1 MLARAGRGFDF
12 GIAARRPQGHARE
25 RQMINPFR
33 IGSFRLGSF
42 RFGLPLLGVL
52 VLSVLWPEYAPAQNY
67 PMRPITM
74 IVPFAAGGLTDV
86 PARVLAAMLQERI
99 GQNIVVENKPGGS
112 GTLGGSYAVRAA
124 PDGYTLFANSIADAQ
139 NLYFLP
145 VPYNAIDDFAMIGMI
160 VEGPPLVLIVDAA
173 LPYKSLDELLADAR
187 ANPNKISFG
196 TSGPATSPAMALAQ
210 LNALGKTAIAGVPFN
225 GSGEAA
231 RNVTASG
238 VQGAFAFYAQA
249 KPLADSGKVR
259 ALAIASPQRIAT
271 WPEVPT
277 MQELG
282 FPNFDYRGFV
292 GLASPA
298 KTPAP
303 IIAYLNK
310 ALNDVV
316 QSQDFK
322 SRMAALGMTV
332 PAENTPE
339 GLADYMRRE
348 TKRQGELAAL
358 TGIKMT
364 TPRRIDQ
371 NISSEADQI
380 GHYWDLAGQ

>member
-1 MLARAGRGFDF
+1 MSLL
-12 GIAARRPQGHARE
+12 
-25 RQMINPFR
+25 
-33 IGSFRLGSF
+33 RLS
-42 RFGLPLLGVL
+42 LPLLATL
-52 VLSVLWPEYAPAQNY
+52 VVGGFLPTKAPAQDY
-67 PMRPITM
+67 PDHPVTM

-86 PARVLAAMLQERI
+86 PARVLAAMLQDRI
-99 GQNIVVENKPGGS
+99 GQSVIVENKPGGS
-112 GTLGGSYAVRAA
+112 GTLGGAYAARAT
-124 PDGYTLFANSIADAQ
+124 PDGYTLFANSIADTQ
-139 NLYFLP
+139 NLYFIP

-160 VEGPPLVLIVDAA
+160 VEGPPLVLIIDAA

-210 LNALGKTAIAGVPFN
+210 LNDLAKTQIAGVPYA

-231 RNVTASG
+231 RNVSPSG

-249 KPLADSGKVR
+249 KPLADGGKVR

-271 WPEVPT
+271 WSEVPT

-282 FPNFDYRGFV
+282 FPNFDYSGFV
-292 GLASPA
+292 GLAAPA
-298 KTPAP
+298 KTAQP

-310 ALNDVV
+310 QLNDVV
-316 QSQDFK
+316 QSQEFR
-322 SRMAALGMTV
+322 SRMEALGMSV

-339 GLADYMRRE
+339 HLAEYMRRE
-348 TKRQGELAAL
+348 TARQATLAAL

-364 TPRRIDQ
+364 SPQ
-371 NISSEADQI
+371 
-380 GHYWDLAGQ
+380 H

>member
-1 MLARAGRGFDF
+1 MTNSSRSHRVRVGLLLAV
-12 GIAARRPQGHARE
+12 
-25 RQMINPFR
+25 
-33 IGSFRLGSF
+33 LG
-42 RFGLPLLGVL
+42 LDALL
-52 VLSVLWPEYAPAQNY
+52 SAPASAQNY
-67 PMRPITM
+67 PTHTITM
-74 IVPFAAGGLTDV
+74 IVPFAVGGLTDV

-99 GQNIVVENKPGGS
+99 GQSVVVENKPGGS
-112 GTLGGSYAVRAA
+112 GTLGGAYAVRAT

-160 VEGPPLVLIVDAA
+160 VEGPPLVLIVDAS
-173 LPYKSLDELLADAR
+173 LPYKSLAELIADAK
-187 ANPNKISFG
+187 AHPNKISFG

-210 LNALGKTAIAGVPFN
+210 LNDLAKTAIAGVPFN

-231 RNVTASG
+231 RNVSPSG
-238 VQGAFAFYAQA
+238 VQGGFAFYAQA

-282 FPNFDYRGFV
+282 FANFDYRGFV
-292 GLASPA
+292 GLAAPA

-303 IIAYLNK
+303 IIGYLNK
-310 ALNDVV
+310 ALNAVV
-316 QSQDFK
+316 QSDDFR

-332 PAENTPE
+332 PADNTPE
-339 GLADYMRRE
+339 ALADYLRRE

-364 TPRRIDQ
+364 VPPP
-371 NISSEADQI
+371 
-380 GHYWDLAGQ
+380 H

>member
-1 MLARAGRGFDF
+1 
-12 GIAARRPQGHARE
+12 
-25 RQMINPFR
+25 MINPFR
-33 IGSFRLGSF
+33 LGSF
-42 RFGLPLLGVL
+42 GIGVTLLGAL
-52 VLSVLWPEYAPAQNY
+52 ALGALWPAQAPAQTY
-67 PMRPITM
+67 PARPITM
-74 IVPFAAGGLTDV
+74 IVPFAVGGLTDV

-173 LPYKSLDELLADAR
+173 LPYKTLDELLADAR
-187 ANPNKISFG
+187 ANPSKISFG

-292 GLASPA
+292 GLAAPA

-303 IIAYLNK
+303 IIAFLNK

-316 QSQDFK
+316 QSEAFR

-332 PAENTPE
+332 PADNTPE
-339 GLADYMRRE
+339 RLTEYMRRE
-348 TKRQGELAAL
+348 SKHQGELAAL
-358 TGIKMT
+358 TGIQMT
-364 TPRRIDQ
+364 APPK
-371 NISSEADQI
+371 
-380 GHYWDLAGQ
+380 

>member
-1 MLARAGRGFDF
+1 
-12 GIAARRPQGHARE
+12 
-25 RQMINPFR
+25 
-33 IGSFRLGSF
+33 
-42 RFGLPLLGVL
+42 
-52 VLSVLWPEYAPAQNY
+52 
-67 PMRPITM
+67 
-74 IVPFAAGGLTDV
+74 
-86 PARVLAAMLQERI
+86 
-99 GQNIVVENKPGGS
+99 
-112 GTLGGSYAVRAA
+112 
-124 PDGYTLFANSIADAQ
+124 
-139 NLYFLP
+139 

-160 VEGPPLVLIVDAA
+160 VEGPPLVLIIDAT
-173 LPYKSLDELLADAR
+173 LPYKSLDEMLADAR

-210 LNALGKTAIAGVPFN
+210 LNSLGKTAIAGVPFN

-282 FPNFDYRGFV
+282 FANFDYRGFV
-292 GLASPA
+292 GLAAPA

-364 TPRRIDQ
+364 APPP
-371 NISSEADQI
+371 
-380 GHYWDLAGQ
+380 H

>member
-1 MLARAGRGFDF
+1 MRYAFRFALVTMLLLAAAPARAAD
-12 GIAARRPQGHARE
+12 
-25 RQMINPFR
+25 
-33 IGSFRLGSF
+33 
-42 RFGLPLLGVL
+42 
-52 VLSVLWPEYAPAQNY
+52 Y
-67 PMRPITM
+67 PDRPITM
-74 IVPFAAGGLTDV
+74 VVPFAAGGLSDV
-86 PARVLAAMLQERI
+86 PARIMAAMLADRI
-99 GQNIVVENKPGGS
+99 HASIVVENKTGGS
-112 GTLGGSYAVRAA
+112 GTVGGAFAVRAE
-124 PDGYTLFANSIADAQ
+124 PDGYTLFVNSIADAQ

-173 LPYKSLDELLADAR
+173 LPYKTLDELLADAR

-196 TSGPATSPAMALAQ
+196 TSGPATSPAMATAQ
-210 LNALGKTAIAGVPFN
+210 LNALAKTAIAGVPFN
-225 GSGEAA
+225 GAGEAA

-282 FPNFDYRGFV
+282 FANFDYGGFV
-292 GLASPA
+292 GLAAPA

-310 ALNDVV
+310 ALNEVV
-316 QSQDFK
+316 QSPDFK

-364 TPRRIDQ
+364 APPP
-371 NISSEADQI
+371 
-380 GHYWDLAGQ
+380 H

>member
-1 MLARAGRGFDF
+1 MTHPLRFS
-12 GIAARRPQGHARE
+12 PL
-25 RQMINPFR
+25 R
-33 IGSFRLGSF
+33 I
-42 RFGLPLLGVL
+42 GLPLFGALLAGAL
-52 VLSVLWPEYAPAQNY
+52 LSALLSTDATAQNY
-67 PMRPITM
+67 PARPITM

-86 PARVLAAMLQERI
+86 PARILAGMLQERT
-99 GQNIVVENKPGGS
+99 GQTIIVENKPGGS
-112 GTLGGSYAVRAA
+112 GTLGGAYAVRAA
-124 PDGYTLFANSIADAQ
+124 PDGYTLFANSIADVQ

-173 LPYKSLDELLADAR
+173 LPYKSLDELLADAK
-187 ANPNKISFG
+187 ANPKKISFG

-210 LNALGKTAIAGVPFN
+210 LNSLAKTEIAGVPYA

-231 RNVTASG
+231 RNVSPSG

-249 KPLADSGKVR
+249 KPLADGGKVR

-271 WPEVPT
+271 WSEVPT

-282 FPNFDYRGFV
+282 FPNFDYGGFV
-292 GLASPA
+292 GLAAPA
-298 KTPAP
+298 KTPEP
-303 IIAYLNK
+303 VIAYLNK
-310 ALNDVV
+310 ELNAVV
-316 QSQDFK
+316 QSQEFR

-339 GLADYMRRE
+339 RLVEYMRRE
-348 TKRQGELAAL
+348 TIHQGALAAL

-364 TPRRIDQ
+364 SPQ
-371 NISSEADQI
+371 
-380 GHYWDLAGQ
+380 H

>member
-1 MLARAGRGFDF
+1 MTNPS
-12 GIAARRPQGHARE
+12 RR
-25 RQMINPFR
+25 
-33 IGSFRLGSF
+33 SLS
-42 RFGLPLLGVL
+42 RFGLPLFGALL
-52 VLSVLWPEYAPAQNY
+52 ALLLPTEAMAQTY
-67 PMRPITM
+67 PNHPITM

-86 PARVLAAMLQERI
+86 PARVLAGMMQERI
-99 GQNIVVENKPGGS
+99 GQTIIVENKPGGS

-124 PDGYTLFANSIADAQ
+124 PDGYTLFANSIADVQ

-160 VEGPPLVLIVDAA
+160 VEGPPLVLIADAT
-173 LPYKSLDELLADAR
+173 LPYKSVDELLADAR
-187 ANPNKISFG
+187 INPTKISFG

-210 LNALGKTAIAGVPFN
+210 LNALGKTAISGVPYA

-231 RNVTASG
+231 RNVSPSG

-259 ALAIASPQRIAT
+259 ALAIARPQRIET
-271 WPEVPT
+271 WSEVPT

-282 FPNFDYRGFV
+282 FPNFDYSGFV
-292 GLASPA
+292 GLAAPA
-298 KTPAP
+298 KTPQP

-310 ALNDVV
+310 QLNDVV
-316 QSQDFK
+316 QSQEFR
-322 SRMAALGMTV
+322 SRMEALGMSV

-339 GLADYMRRE
+339 HLAEYMRRE
-348 TKRQGELAAL
+348 SARQATLAAL

-364 TPRRIDQ
+364 SPQ
-371 NISSEADQI
+371 
-380 GHYWDLAGQ
+380 H